1 MMKKISGLLILTG
14 MVTFVSAVEIT
25 FRVNMSEVENVSA
38 DGVHIAGNFP
48 SANWDPATIELLDNN
63 NDNIYE
69 LSLELTP
76 GDEHEYKYINGNT
89 WAGEEFGYG
98 NNRDL
103 TVPNEDEILDVVYF
117 ANEEPTEYT
126 EREVIVTFQVDMS
139 KLEPS
144 WYSNGVGIKGDVVP
158 LNWDYASTLLSA
170 NNEDLL
176 FTGDIIFPAGS
187 EKNVEYKFER
197 CDADSNYTLEY
208 IANRTFQ
215 IDDSD
220 PNDLTQTVGVVYFND
235 EDPNNFTSIEV
246 TVTFNVDI
254 SDSVSAGYIFD
265 SMGIYGSE
273 IPLDWSWDTMNKP
286 MTESVTNEIWTID
299 IPFPIGTRKNI
310 NFKFGRNGKDL
321 EADYG
326 ENHSFTID
334 DSNPTQ
340 VVSSIYGEMEAILAE
355 VDGWHIIPNSIAILQ
370 NYPNPF
376 NPTTKIS
383 FSLPHRNPKNA
394 KIVIYKLTGQMVKQY
409 SIFVN
414 QSSITWNAENQASGV
429 YLYKLFIDNKIIATQ
444 KMILLK

>member
-48 SANWDPATIELLDNN
+48 SANWDPATIELSDNN

-254 SDSVSAGYIFD
+254 SDSVSAGYNFN

-321 EADYG
+321 EAG
-326 ENHSFTID
+326 FNENHSFTID

-340 VVSSIYGEMEAILAE
+340 VVSSIYGEMGATLAE
-355 VDGWHIIPNSIAILQ
+355 VDGWHIIPHSITILQ

-376 NPTTKIS
+376 NPTTKIL